1 MRLRSILFIAMLC
14 VSTVPVIILA
24 AWQQNDAL
32 EDEISSVKEKHL
44 LVAGN
49 LTAALDR
56 YIKDAQA
63 VFKTAAN
70 HLEHAGTD
78 YDFSEMLLSLGFR
91 HICRMDANGIILEA
105 HCVMDCPAANQF
117 PKDVFNALA
126 KERAAAAINPG
137 EVIMSNLLRNPSGA
151 PSFYLV
157 RANPDNSV
165 VIGEM
170 NTDYPRQI
178 QKAVLFGRGGHA
190 AIVDR
195 LGQVIAH
202 PLQQWVDEMKDIS
215 KLSVI
220 QKMMN
225 GESGVTQFFSPAAK
239 EEMVAGFNV
248 ARLAGWGVMIPQPFL
263 ELVEKSNDL
272 QHAVYGIAIFGIMI
286 AMAISWWL
294 SGVLARPLRKIA
306 DTATRVADGDMTLRA
321 SENDGFPL
329 RETRELTQVFNHM
342 LERTHSAN
350 EELKITSEHAL
361 AASRVKSEFLAN
373 MSHELRTPLNAI
385 IGFSDMIRYQR
396 LGAVGNPDYVEY
408 AEDIQVSGRHLLDL
422 INDIL
427 DISIVER
434 GKLDL
439 NKETLEIGEILRE
452 CIRFVEQSSHNKGLE
467 FITEI
472 ADDLPELSV
481 DRRAFRQVAL
491 NLLGNSAKF
500 TPENGQITVSA
511 CTKNGQHIFTF
522 GDNGPGIASDKIATI
537 TDPFVRSQ
545 SDPYKSQDGAG
556 LGLAIVKSLVEL
568 HDGTLQVDSVFGGG
582 TTVTVILP
590 SSEEKSPGL

>member
-1 MRLRSILFIAMLC
+1 MRLRSILFTAMLC
-14 VSTVPVIILA
+14 VSTVPVVILA

-32 EDEISSVKEKHL
+32 EDEINSVTEKHL

-56 YIKDAQA
+56 YVSDAMV

-70 HLEHAGTD
+70 HLELDGAD
-78 YDFSEMLLSLGFR
+78 YDFREMLVSLGFR
-91 HICRMDANGIILEA
+91 HICKVDANGIIQQA
-105 HCVMDCPAANQF
+105 HCVIDCPTPGPF
-117 PKDVFNALA
+117 PKDVYNALA
-126 KERAAAAINPG
+126 KERADARENPG
-137 EVIMSNLLRNPSGA
+137 KVIMSNLHRNAGGT

-157 RANPDNSV
+157 RAYPDNSW

-170 NTDYPRQI
+170 STDYPQQI
-178 QKAVLFGRGGHA
+178 QKAILFGRGGHA

-202 PLQQWVDEMKDIS
+202 PLSQWVNEMRNTSEIS
-215 KLSVI
+215 IV
-220 QKMMN
+220 QKMMK
-225 GESGVTQFFSPAAK
+225 GGSGVTQFYSPTAK
-239 EEMVAGFNV
+239 QDMVAGFNV
-248 ARLAGWGVMIPQPFL
+248 AAVSGWGVMIPQPFL

-272 QHAVYGIAIFGIMI
+272 RHAVYGIAIFGILI

-306 DTATRVADGDMTLRA
+306 DTAIRVADGDMALRA

-329 RETRELTQVFNHM
+329 RETRELTQAFNYM

-350 EELKITSEHAL
+350 DELRITSEHAL

-385 IGFSDMIRYQR
+385 IGFSDMIRHQR
-396 LGAVGNPDYVEY
+396 LGKVGNPGYIEY
-408 AEDIQVSGRHLLDL
+408 AEDIQISGCHLLDL

-439 NKETLEIGEILRE
+439 NKETLDISEILDE
-452 CIRFVEQSSHNKGLE
+452 CTRFVRQSSLTKALQLKTQIPDN
-467 FITEI
+467 
-472 ADDLPELSV
+472 LPHLFA
-481 DRRAFRQVAL
+481 DRRAIRQIAL
-491 NLLGNSAKF
+491 NLLGNAAKF
-500 TPENGQITVSA
+500 TPAKGQVTISA
-511 CTKNGQHIFTF
+511 RCVADQHVIVIR
-522 GDNGPGIASDKIATI
+522 DNGPGISPDKIATV
-537 TDPFVRSQ
+537 TDPFVRSE

-568 HDGTLQVDSVFGGG
+568 HDGELKVESVFGEG
-582 TTVTVILP
+582 TTVTVSLP
-590 SSEEKSPGL
+590 STSESSRGE